1 MVIGFPFMF
10 KLWFKRFQ
18 QQREY
23 MDGWGL
29 LSFIFIPFLNVL
41 PSPNEKL
48 RETNWGWWDLKV
60 IFALASHF
68 APKWLVSYKTH
79 TLWLYN
85 TKLGGLLFG
94 IFNIL
99 NISRKVSIF
108 RLYLSQIVF
117 LRWSGWSKKSYP
129 IKRPNCETFR
139 TRRIDTEPAYK
150 QMTIKMPTALRANP
164 LGSWSIF
171 DCE

>member
-1 MVIGFPFMF
+1 MWQDNYPF
-10 KLWFKRFQ
+10 FQ
-18 QQREY
+18 QGRNHMMLISSNMNFHEKNINVNTFFHFRIIFTSNFFNFISGFGQIVNGFLKSFFQRFLF
-23 MDGWGL
+23 L
-29 LSFIFIPFLNVL
+29 LSIFIPFLNVL

-108 RLYLSQIVF
+108 RLDLSQIVF
-117 LRWSGWSKKSYP
+117 KVVRVVQKKLSH
-129 IKRPNCETFR
+129 
-139 TRRIDTEPAYK
+139 
-150 QMTIKMPTALRANP
+150 
-164 LGSWSIF
+164 
-171 DCE
+171 